1 MAENLKAIP
10 AEMKGFEGL
19 LERNAEHFKK
29 IDRWAEN
36 TASDTSGFTG
46 LMMVLIPVV
55 EMVTALYG
63 ETLEWANSALLKV
76 KDDLADASAEYEEI
90 EQRIVGIFQ
99 KIQSDLDDIKI

>member
-1 MAENLKAIP
+1 
-10 AEMKGFEGL
+10 MKGFEGL
-19 LERNAEHFKK
+19 LERNAGYFKK
-29 IDRWAEN
+29 IDEWAES

-76 KDDLADASAEYEEI
+76 KEDLADASAEYEEI
-90 EQRIVGIFQ
+90 EQKIVGIFRQ
-99 KIQSDLDDIKI
+99 IQSDLDDIKI

>member
-1 MAENLKAIP
+1 MADNLRAIP
-10 AEMKGFEGL
+10 DELKGFGGL
-19 LERNAEHFKK
+19 LERNAGYFKK
-29 IDRWAEN
+29 IDQWAES

-76 KDDLADASAEYEEI
+76 KEDLAETAADYEETQQKVAALFKKIQDDLD
-90 EQRIVGIFQ
+90 Q
-99 KIQSDLDDIKI
+99 IKA